1 MVLFGPSDLR
11 EMLVGYVDRGD
22 YKSIDK
28 LIDDTVKVSVRNPRD
43 VDDAGDRIMKIH
55 FLGTSHGIA
64 EKGRF
69 RTSMISET
77 GESFIHL

>member
-1 MVLFGPSDLR
+1 
-11 EMLVGYVDRGD
+11 
-22 YKSIDK
+22 
-28 LIDDTVKVSVRNPRD
+28 
-43 VDDAGDRIMKIH
+43 MKIH

-77 GESFIHL
+77 GKECCLRVI